1 MAIHNGL
8 LNSFSGKVGPIVGAT
23 WNGMPVM
30 RSKPRKKRNA
40 TLSEAQLA
48 QKARFALGMRFLQA
62 MGPLVNISYQSGY
75 GKTAKNAALSRLLSQ
90 AVGGVYP
97 DLYIDYSAVEIA
109 RGELKK
115 AAGAAVTFTEDQQ
128 LRFTWTNNTGMGTAA
143 ATDQAILV
151 AYCPET
157 NDLLWTGDGGRR
169 DAGEGL
175 LDIGLLVK
183 VMQGREF
190 TVHTWMSFRGRDG
203 KRVADSCYTGVVKMG
218 YNTGMFL
225 SP

>member
-1 MAIHNGL
+1 MARHNGL
-8 LNSFSGKVGPIVGAT
+8 LNSFSGKVGPIVGTT

-30 RSKPRKKRNA
+30 RSKPVIKRNA

-75 GKTAKNAALSRLLSQ
+75 GRSAKNSALSRILSQ

-109 RGELKK
+109 RGDLKK
-115 AAGAAVTFTEDQQ
+115 AAGAAVTITEDEQ
-128 LRFTWTNNTGMGTAA
+128 LRFTWTDNTGMGTGA

-157 NDLLWTGDGGRR
+157 NDLLWTADGSQRA
-169 DAGEGL
+169 DAEGL
-175 LDIGLLVK
+175 LDLRLLMK
-183 VMQGREF
+183 AMEGRAF
-190 TVHTWMSFRGRDG
+190 TVHTWMSFRARDG
-203 KRVADSCYTGVVKMG
+203 KRVADGVWVG
-218 YNTGMFL
+218 EIL
-225 SP
+225 V